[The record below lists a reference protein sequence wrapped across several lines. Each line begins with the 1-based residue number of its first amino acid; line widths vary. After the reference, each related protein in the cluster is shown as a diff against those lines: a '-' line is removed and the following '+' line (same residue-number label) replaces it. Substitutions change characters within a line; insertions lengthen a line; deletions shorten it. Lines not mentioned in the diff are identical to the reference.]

1 MSQKYTKDSSLTD
14 FLLKASLSPLTK
26 QNYVDRIRQLEKRLE
41 KTIFEI
47 MRDAD
52 TSIEAIRKAY
62 PLDTTRKVYMT
73 VIMSLF
79 RHVPHLKE
87 QLFKSYEAW
96 SSAFK
101 DHDKAIEERYKMN
114 EPTERQKAGY
124 VRYEEIKAKRFTL
137 PKGSMDRLILAFYT
151 DIYPL
156 RADFNRVRLY
166 KSVPEQHE
174 PNYIH
179 MRRAGACKLYLNE
192 YKTQA
197 KHGTFEKEL
206 PESLCEEIYDSL
218 EEHPRDWLFIN
229 ANKEPFELSNSF
241 IHYINNR
248 LKRLFG
254 KPLTISLIRHSFIS
268 TLDFNKL
275 TIAEKEII
283 AKEMTHTIRLQDQYR
298 LIFNKE

>member
-1 MSQKYTKDSSLTD
+1 MTHKSIIESPLTD
-14 FLLKASLSPLTK
+14 YLLKTNLSPLTK
-26 QNYVDRIRQLEKRLE
+26 QNYIDRIHQLEKLLDHSILDIIKNAE
-41 KTIFEI
+41 NSI
-47 MRDAD
+47 MV
-52 TSIEAIRKAY
+52 IRKTY
-62 PLDTTRKVYMT
+62 PLDTTRKMYIT

-87 QLFKSYEAW
+87 QYNKAFMIW

-101 DHDKAIEERYKMN
+101 DHDKAIEEKYKMN
-114 EPTERQKAGY
+114 EPSEKQKAGY
-124 VRYEEIKAKRFTL
+124 VAYDEIKEKRFTL
-137 PKGSMDRLILAFYT
+137 PKGSIDRLILAFYT

-166 KSVPEQHE
+166 KTVPESHE

-179 MRRAGACKLYLNE
+179 MRKAGACKLYLNE
-192 YKTQA
+192 YKTYA

-206 PESLCEEIYDSL
+206 PATLCQEIYDSL
-218 EEHPRDWLFIN
+218 EENPRDWLFIN
-229 ANKEPFELSNSF
+229 ANKEPFDLSNSF

-248 LKRLFG
+248 LKRIFG

-298 LIFNKE
+298 LIFDK